1 MSPTSI
7 LPPRWRSGAAA
18 DSNAESNVAL
28 TFGGVGH
35 FQRNP
40 GKAFSTRQA
49 GRAPAP
55 VGEDGRRWSR
65 PVAAHSPPPIGE
77 GVDPRYSDETFARLL
92 LLNTTRLAPDPQA
105 RGPLAAAVQHNART
119 RSVLMLFNTTRADAP
134 SGRIKAPYR
143 RSSASR
149 VQFGSVAVG
158 PPCHHVP
165 KRLEYFAISCFA
177 ISQLLGNSNATACAL
192 RLISACPALGLLYS
206 SVKYRS
212 PTMTCARVRSCV
224 PQGFIY
230 TYTDYLVFC
239 RCRLTSLHP

>member
-1 MSPTSI
+1 MRKQCCVDI
-7 LPPRWRSGAAA
+7 WRGWPFSAQSRQGFFNAASWQGASASGR
-18 DSNAESNVAL
+18 
-28 TFGGVGH
+28 GGTQVV
-35 FQRNP
+35 
-40 GKAFSTRQA
+40 KA
-49 GRAPAP
+49 GRSAQ
-55 VGEDGRRWSR
+55 
-65 PVAAHSPPPIGE
+65 IGM
-77 GVDPRYSDETFARLL
+77 GVDPLRQLGDETFMRQL
-92 LLNTTRLAPDPQA
+92 LLNTTRRTPDPQA

-119 RSVLMLFNTTRADAP
+119 RSVLLLFNTTRADAP
-134 SGRIKAPYR
+134 SGRKKAPYR

-192 RLISACPALGLLYS
+192 RLISACPA
-206 SVKYRS
+206 S

-230 TYTDYLVFC
+230 TYTDDLVFC